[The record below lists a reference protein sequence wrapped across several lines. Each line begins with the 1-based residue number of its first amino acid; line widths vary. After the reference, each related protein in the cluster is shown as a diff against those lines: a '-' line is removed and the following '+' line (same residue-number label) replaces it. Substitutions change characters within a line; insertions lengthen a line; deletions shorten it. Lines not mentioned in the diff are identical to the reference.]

1 MNESGRSMVNSRRY
15 GVQKVNMNKKDLF
28 RLYEKLYFHEIDMRE
43 NLSARLQ
50 IPLAILVVLIGFIA
64 YMLRNISPT
73 PINAIFM
80 AFLLFYCL
88 CIVFIVLGILF
99 LVRSWL
105 GYEYTFLPS
114 AKDTED
120 YRALLI
126 ETYKSY
132 ENSDELVQK
141 YMMEYIYRYFIEC
154 SSTNTVNNDNR
165 SMNLHYAR
173 ISIIC
178 SLVLAFI
185 AFIPFHFG
193 GIDRASLSTPTDVR
207 VVEPIELKDTAN
219 EQKRP
224 KNSTKTST
232 TASEENNQRRR
243 QN

>member
-1 MNESGRSMVNSRRY
+1 
-15 GVQKVNMNKKDLF
+15 MNKKDLF

-50 IPLAILVVLIGFIA
+50 IPLAILVVLIGFLA

-73 PINAIFM
+73 PINAIFVV
-80 AFLLFYCL
+80 FLLFYCL
-88 CIVFIVLGILF
+88 CIVFTVLGILF

-120 YRALLI
+120 YRASLI

-141 YMMEYIYRYFIEC
+141 YMMEYLYRYFIEC

-185 AFIPFHFG
+185 AFIPFRFG
-193 GIDRASLSTPTDVR
+193 GIDRACLSTPTDVR
-207 VVEPIELKDTAN
+207 VVEPIELKDTLN

-232 TASEENNQRRR
+232 AAPEENNQRRR
-243 QN
+243 QNSKTAFETEVE